1 MFATVGGLSSAGNPL
16 TWSLFFARQ
25 PEPDLEFTEEELEQ
39 TTTVRSP
46 SPVKPPKQ
54 SNNRPLI
61 VVLLVLVLGG
71 GAYLA
76 MEPDMIMEY
85 LGPLLGDAPAQ
96 QPQPSVARKPTAP
109 TPVSVPPTTPPK
121 AVAPPPVPAVAPIE
135 TPQAATPAPAAV
147 PTPPAAP
154 PMPTASVP
162 APAPPTPVS
171 TPAPTS
177 SAPVVAT
184 PAPLFGEGQRVSVV
198 PNPAAPGQKVQ
209 LSQDAEGTKPGPA
222 IPPGTLFTILD
233 GDLQG
238 NGWVYSVRSDF
249 GTKGWLA
256 EKQLKLKP

>member
-1 MFATVGGLSSAGNPL
+1 MFATAGGPSFADNPL

-46 SPVKPPKQ
+46 SPVKSPKP
-54 SNNRPLI
+54 SNKRPLL
-61 VVLLVLVLGG
+61 VVLLVLLIGG

-96 QPQPSVARKPTAP
+96 QPQPPIARKP
-109 TPVSVPPTTPPK
+109 VPPAPVPVPPAAPPK
-121 AVAPPPVPAVAPIE
+121 AVTPPPAPAAAPIE
-135 TPQAATPAPAAV
+135 TPQAAMPAPTPI

-154 PMPTASVP
+154 PMPTASTP
-162 APAPPTPVS
+162 IPAPPTPAS
-171 TPAPTS
+171 NPIPTQAP
-177 SAPVVAT
+177 PVVAT
-184 PAPLFGEGQRVSVV
+184 PAPLFSEGQRVSVV
-198 PNPAAPGQKVQ
+198 PHPTAPGQKVQ
-209 LSQDAEGTKPGPA
+209 LSQDAEGTLPGPA

-238 NGWVYSVRSDF
+238 NSWVYSIRSDF
-249 GTKGWLA
+249 GTKGWLP